1 MSAGMFRVRCVTSSL
16 RRLLHGGAANRDP
29 VLEQLQV
36 CSAEDQLFDVVGKNR
51 AKLTVN
57 HVSKAVG
64 MLWQF
69 QKKKPELLRTVEVI
83 RSHPQFLTLRVLAE
97 NKIALMDDCMLV
109 DTLYSFLRL
118 NVDQHDSLV
127 QQLVSEAW
135 LRIDRL
141 PLASLSKFSICL
153 SDQHLQHSPLMG
165 HVTRIVAQ
173 RLSSIDDARILTPLM
188 ISVSYLA
195 SPRLRDA
202 LIGRAEHLLETMDPL
217 HYNNPRRVVQFLRN
231 VKHSPRPLLEKC
243 NELILRNLSR
253 LDVENIG
260 VMMGLYQSL
269 QFNNCDFRL
278 AVKQRLTELI
288 DSSTDPF
295 SFTKLFVNLAP
306 MASQEIRDGLENTA
320 LLLADE
326 LSAHQALVI
335 AEALEETQSRN
346 LSLMNKIA
354 SVIQRNLHLYKPVE
368 VARITQ
374 ALFLMQYQNPE
385 LFTKLRNIL
394 NNFLQ
399 RSVYPYEVI
408 ILTRV
413 MSMLPNAR
421 IDEAVVSRVDVVVT
435 QCNLNDLN
443 TVACAIAK
451 WVRSDPS
458 YRHNTPSR
466 YVRLLQTLNRC
477 GHERLRAAD
486 RLDLVLEELKY
497 ISGEWF
503 EEMLLEETMATLERM
518 TGQINCTNVP
528 ELAVFLTRINHLC
541 PPLME
546 RIASVAIKDIDKMH
560 HSMVYAT
567 LLPFAVMN
575 YDPEQAD
582 ELYDVC
588 IQRFIPHISS
598 FDPHRL
604 VLLAYALSVADCFPE
619 EMAREIFS
627 IDFLRK
633 LDAQLETLP
642 DSLNMRTRLCLME
655 LNRAV
660 CLECPEFQV
669 PWFHERYCQR
679 LQKKGNGPV
688 GPVQQ
693 QIHKLL
699 GEVLGGINCVR
710 VAVVTPYF
718 YTLDFECTLDKQL
731 QPLAY
736 SEPSTLQI
744 SDRGQVHWGK
754 SSVETIGDVLPPG
767 AQRVAVD
774 FLDSKSFCKN
784 TPHMKGEALMRK
796 RHLEILGYRVV
807 QIPHFEWN
815 SMELSTPDAWKEYL
829 KKNIFKELS
838 S

>member
-633 LDAQLETLP
+633 LDAQLESMSP
-642 DSLNMRTRLCLME
+642 LCS
-655 LNRAV
+655 RFGIRIVFCCASWSSIA
-660 CLECPEFQV
+660 CRG
-669 PWFHERYCQR
+669 FHERYCQR

>member
-1 MSAGMFRVRCVTSSL
+1 MFRVRGVTSSL
-16 RRLLHGGAANRDP
+16 RRLLHGGALNRDP
-29 VLEQLQV
+29 VLEQLRI
-36 CSAEDQLFDVVGKNR
+36 CSAEDQVFDVVGKNR

-69 QKKKPELLRTVEVI
+69 QKNKPEMLRTVELI

-141 PLASLSKFSICL
+141 PLPSLSKFSICL

-231 VKHSPRPLLEKC
+231 IKHSHRPLLEKC
-243 NELILRNLSR
+243 NELILRNFSR
-253 LDVENIG
+253 LDVENVG

-306 MASQEIRDGLENTA
+306 MASQDIRDGLENTA

-408 ILTRV
+408 LLTRV
-413 MSMLPNAR
+413 MSMLPNTR
-421 IDEAVVSRVDVVVT
+421 IDEGVISRVDAVVA

-451 WVRSDPS
+451 WVRNDPS

-477 GHERLRAAD
+477 GLERLRTAD
-486 RLDLVLEELKY
+486 RLDPVLEELKY

-503 EEMLLEETMATLERM
+503 EEMLLEETMATLGRM

-541 PPLME
+541 PPLMD
-546 RIASVAIKDIDKMH
+546 RIASVAIKDMDKMH
-560 HSMVYAT
+560 HSMIYAT
-567 LLPFAVMN
+567 LLPFSVLN
-575 YDPEQAD
+575 YDPVQAD

-588 IQRFIPHISS
+588 IQRFLPHISS

-619 EMAREIFS
+619 EMAKEIFS

-633 LDAQLETLP
+633 LDGQLETLP
-642 DSLNMRTRLCLME
+642 DTLNMRTRLCLME

-679 LQKKGNGPV
+679 LQKKGNGTV

-693 QIHKLL
+693 QIHKML

-718 YTLDFECTLDKQL
+718 YTIDFECILDKHL

-754 SSVETIGDVLPPG
+754 SSVETISDVLPPG

-829 KKNIFKELS
+829 KKNIFRELS